1 MPSQGS
7 FMFHGRSNSGFQG
20 TNTDLSIDQAT
31 KLDNILLSCT
41 QSNSVAADFGRSPE
55 QRDRSLIEDSCD

>member
-1 MPSQGS
+1 
-7 FMFHGRSNSGFQG
+7 MFHGRSNSGFQG

-41 QSNSVAADFGRSPE
+41 QSNSMAADFGRSPE
-55 QRDRSLIEDSCD
+55 QPDRSLIEDSCD